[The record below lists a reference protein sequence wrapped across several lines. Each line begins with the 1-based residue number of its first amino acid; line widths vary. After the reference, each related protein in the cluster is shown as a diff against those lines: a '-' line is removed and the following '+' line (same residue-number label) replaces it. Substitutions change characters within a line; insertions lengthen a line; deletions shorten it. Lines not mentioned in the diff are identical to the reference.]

1 MVTLDIF
8 TKHSVLRLI
17 TATVMIIAM
26 KLGFALL
33 EVGSVRSKNI
43 SNIMLK
49 NIVDTVIGAVIYF
62 IIGFALQHD

>member
-1 MVTLDIF
+1 MIF
-8 TKHSVLRLI
+8 
-17 TATVMIIAM
+17 AM

-49 NIVDTVIGAVIYF
+49 NIVDTVIGAVVYF
-62 IIGFALQHD
+62 LIGFALQQN